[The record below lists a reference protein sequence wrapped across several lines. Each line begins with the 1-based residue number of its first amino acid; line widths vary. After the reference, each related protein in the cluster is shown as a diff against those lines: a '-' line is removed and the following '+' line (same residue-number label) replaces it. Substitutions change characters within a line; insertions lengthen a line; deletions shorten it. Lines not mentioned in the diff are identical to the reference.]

1 MLKNF
6 LWGNVVIYEIFFV
19 PLQRFSEKESKVERK

>member
-6 LWGNVVIYEIFFV
+6 LWGKVVIYEIFFV
-19 PLQRFSEKESKVERK
+19 PLQRFSEKESNI